1 MIEIKNV
8 KKSFGKLDVLKGVSL
23 EIPRGQ
29 ATGIVGP
36 NGAGK
41 TTLIKMLLGLT
52 KPSSGE
58 IVINDTK
65 LNGNFD
71 YRRDIGYMPQVAR
84 YPENMKV
91 NELLAFIRGLRDQ
104 DAVFEQDLIEQF
116 NLGPEL
122 DKMLRNLSGGNRQKV
137 GATLA
142 MMFDPQIL
150 FFDEPTAGLDPRAS
164 HRFKQRVQTEK
175 DNGKTIII
183 TSHIM
188 SELEQLVDHVIF
200 VLDGNVRYY
209 GTMDNLLVESN
220 ESRLESAIAKLMD
233 HPVGVAV

>member
-41 TTLIKMLLGLT
+41 TTLIKTLLGLT
-52 KPSSGE
+52 KPTSGE
-58 IVINDTK
+58 IVINGTK

-91 NELLAFIRGLRDQ
+91 NELLAFIRGLR
-104 DAVFEQDLIEQF
+104 
-116 NLGPEL
+116 
-122 DKMLRNLSGGNRQKV
+122 
-137 GATLA
+137 
-142 MMFDPQIL
+142 
-150 FFDEPTAGLDPRAS
+150 
-164 HRFKQRVQTEK
+164 
-175 DNGKTIII
+175 
-183 TSHIM
+183 
-188 SELEQLVDHVIF
+188 
-200 VLDGNVRYY
+200 
-209 GTMDNLLVESN
+209 
-220 ESRLESAIAKLMD
+220 
-233 HPVGVAV
+233 

>member
-1 MIEIKNV
+1 MIEIKNL
-8 KKSFGKLDVLKGVSL
+8 KKSFGKLEVLKGINL
-23 EIPRGQ
+23 EIPKGQ

-41 TTLIKMLLGLT
+41 TTLIKSLLGLT
-52 KPSSGE
+52 KPGSGE
-58 IVINDTK
+58 IFVNGIK

-91 NELLAFIRGLRDQ
+91 NELFTFIRGLRDQ
-104 DAVFEQDLIEQF
+104 EAVFEQDLIEQF
-116 NLGPEL
+116 NLSPEL

-175 DNGKTIII
+175 TNGKTIVI

-220 ESRLESAIAKLMD
+220 ETRLESAIAKLMEQ
-233 HPVGVAV
+233 PMGVAV